1 LLIDSSR
8 RLCHSRT
15 KPPQEELKGG
25 RKYGISY
32 PRQKSKKRR
41 KETEKQKRQECAL
54 TFPLNSEI
62 IFSFLYL
69 NFQTTSKQ

>member
-32 PRQKSKKRR
+32 PRQKSKK
-41 KETEKQKRQECAL
+41 KEEKKQKNKKDRNVL
-54 TFPLNSEI
+54 
-62 IFSFLYL
+62 
-69 NFQTTSKQ
+69 